1 MLIGDALNNVSIMP
15 QAAKTCGAVGGAVS
29 GFISGTKS
37 ANAKDLCGVSSSA
50 MEVVIDGVE
59 SGMSLIR
66 DVGDKA
72 NTHHE
77 EIIKEIENSGNFN
90 CY

>member
-15 QAAKTCGAVGGAVS
+15 QAAKTCGAVGRAVS

-50 MEVVIDGVE
+50 M
-59 SGMSLIR
+59 
-66 DVGDKA
+66 
-72 NTHHE
+72 
-77 EIIKEIENSGNFN
+77 
-90 CY
+90 